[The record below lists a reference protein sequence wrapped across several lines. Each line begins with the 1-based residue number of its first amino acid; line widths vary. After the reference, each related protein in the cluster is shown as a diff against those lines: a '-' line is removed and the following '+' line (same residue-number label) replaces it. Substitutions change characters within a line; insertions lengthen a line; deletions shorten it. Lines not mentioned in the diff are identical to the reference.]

1 MAEGDVILSGGV
13 VGRGASYIQAGGD
26 LYARF
31 AQNSTLY
38 ASRAIFIE
46 EASMSSRLTAGANVA
61 VEGGRGEIIG
71 GETLCSG
78 LVRVRK
84 LGSRGEVYT
93 PVTVG
98 LKPETMESLRA
109 LDEEYEDTRKTLTR
123 VQTSLA
129 QFAENERLGKELTEE
144 EHQNQ
149 EKLKLL
155 EERYLGLLGNL
166 DHQRERLYHSIKPDR
181 TAQVVA
187 VEAVFPGTEV
197 SFGSGVKRY
206 KVENRAHYGFSRFVL
221 AGDSI
226 QMRGNE

>member
-1 MAEGDVILSGGV
+1 
-13 VGRGASYIQAGGD
+13 
-26 LYARF
+26 
-31 AQNSTLY
+31 
-38 ASRAIFIE
+38 
-46 EASMSSRLTAGANVA
+46 
-61 VEGGRGEIIG
+61 
-71 GETLCSG
+71 
-78 LVRVRK
+78 
-84 LGSRGEVYT
+84 
-93 PVTVG
+93 
-98 LKPETMESLRA
+98 MESLRA
-109 LDEEYEDTRKTLTR
+109 LDEEYEDTRGTLTR
-123 VQTSLA
+123 VQTSLG

-144 EHQNQ
+144 EQQNQ
-149 EKLKLL
+149 AKLKLL
-155 EERYLGLLGNL
+155 EERYLGLLANL